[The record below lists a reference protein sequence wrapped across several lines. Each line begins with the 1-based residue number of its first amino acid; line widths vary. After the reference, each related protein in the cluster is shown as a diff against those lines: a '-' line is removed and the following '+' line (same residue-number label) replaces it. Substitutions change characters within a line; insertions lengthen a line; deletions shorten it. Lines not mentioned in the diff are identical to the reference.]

1 MAETNLIDE
10 LHLTVRVPDDLPEEK
25 LAAIR
30 RTLADDEFLERLRHA
45 VLSVFRERPELEVA
59 AVSLS
64 R

>member
-10 LHLTVRVPDDLPEEK
+10 LHLTVRVPDDLPQEK

-30 RTLADDEFLERLRHA
+30 RSLAGDEFQERLRQA
-45 VLSVFRERPELEVA
+45 LLDVFRAFPELTPCR
-59 AVSLS
+59 VSLA

>member
-1 MAETNLIDE
+1 VAETNLIDE
-10 LHLTVRVPDDLPEEK
+10 LHLTVRVPDDLPEDK
-25 LAAIR
+25 LAAVR
-30 RTLADDEFLERLRHA
+30 HTLSSDEFLERLRHA